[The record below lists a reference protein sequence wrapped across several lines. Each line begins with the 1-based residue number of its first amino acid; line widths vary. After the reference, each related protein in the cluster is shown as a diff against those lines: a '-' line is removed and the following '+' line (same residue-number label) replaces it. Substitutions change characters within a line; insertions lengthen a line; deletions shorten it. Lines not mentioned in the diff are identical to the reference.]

1 MQQTSET
8 YRRIL
13 LNSNHWFETTV
24 VIGESGVLITERAER
39 ILFGGVAIIVAR
51 DGPSSGFGEEQIF
64 SVKTTQNMLS
74 QGPQL
79 GTAIAAEIELTMLN
93 PPGDIP
99 NMALLV
105 PYVRACSDTEQSEWI
120 QQGVYY
126 VDTREVTQNSDGL
139 NILTLHGFDAM
150 LKAEQY
156 FTDSGRL
163 NWSAGTVLDTAMV
176 QEIATMIG
184 VTVDD
189 RTWDIM
195 TDGFRI
201 PLPTQYTLREI
212 LGYIAG
218 AYAGVF
224 LMTDLGE
231 LRLVSITDLP
241 EETSLLIDNIG
252 EYITFGGTRIKLT
265 ATT

>member
-64 SVKTTQNMLS
+64 SVRTTQNMLQ

-150 LKAEQY
+150 LKAEP
-156 FTDSGRL
+156 DPAA
-163 NWSAGTVLDTAMV
+163 AGTVLDTAMV

-241 EETSLLIDNIG
+241 EETSLLIDSIG

>member
-24 VIGESGVLITERAER
+24 VIGESGVLITERNER

-79 GTAIAAEIELTMLN
+79 GAAIAAEIELTMLN

-231 LRLVSITDLP
+231 LRLVAITDLP
-241 EETSLLIDNIG
+241 EETSLLIDSIG

-265 ATT
+265 ATA